1 MLRFLYA
8 LIITAAVNLTA
19 GENVKIIKDSPKK
32 PLLSYNL
39 QKFELMQQAEK
50 QSKNQNQA
58 SEKKKYILKSALF
71 SALIPGAGQ
80 AYQKSYWKAALFF
93 GLEAG
98 FWTANIIYNKKGKD
112 KDKQMRAYG
121 DVHWSEQKYWSK
133 IYDRVIT
140 YNPEV
145 WGSDKPQI
153 ELDNDRIIVNFTP
166 EVIEALRSVESYAGT
181 HTLPRTKTQQ
191 YYEMIY
197 KYLHQFG
204 AGWDDA
210 DFDFYDNEQ
219 NMLKVTPHI
228 SKYRKMRN
236 KSNVFYGTA
245 DTMFIMSMVNHLV
258 SMFEAA
264 YSGRKNYDRVSYSF
278 RAKPV
283 FSGSEYTA
291 AYGLTIIW

>member
-1 MLRFLYA
+1 MLRFLCA
-8 LIITAAVNLTA
+8 LILAGALNLSA
-19 GENVKIIKDSPKK
+19 GENIKLTERGQKK
-32 PLLSYNL
+32 PMLSYNN
-39 QKFELMQQAEK
+39 QRFELMQQAEK
-50 QSKNQNQA
+50 QSENKNLA

-98 FWTANIIYNKKGKD
+98 FWTANIMYNKKGKD
-112 KDKQMRAYG
+112 EDTRMRTYG

-133 IYDRVIT
+133 IYDKVKADD
-140 YNPEV
+140 NL

-153 ELDNDRIIVNFTP
+153 TLDENQIIQNYTA
-166 EVIEALRSVESYAGT
+166 EVIAALRLVESSVGT
-181 HTLPRTKTQQ
+181 HTLPVTKTQQ

-204 AGWDDA
+204 VGWDDIES
-210 DFDFYDNEQ
+210 FDYYDNDA

-228 SKYRKMRN
+228 AKYRSMRN
-236 KSNVFYGTA
+236 RSNDFYGTA

-264 YSGRKNYDRVSYSF
+264 YSGNKNYNKVSYSF

-291 AYGLTIIW
+291 AYGLSIIW